1 MLIMWV
7 CAKNL
12 YIYAFDCHFFG
23 GWGGGAGLVWT
34 SFGNVYSLECI
45 LDSAIL
51 ITGKNGKF
59 L

>member
-1 MLIMWV
+1 MGLCQKSIYMHLIV
-7 CAKNL
+7 IFL
-12 YIYAFDCHFFG
+12 G
-23 GWGGGAGLVWT
+23 VGGGAGLVLT
-34 SFGNVYSLECI
+34 SFGNFYSLECI

>member
-1 MLIMWV
+1 MHLIV
-7 CAKNL
+7 IFL
-12 YIYAFDCHFFG
+12 G
-23 GWGGGAGLVWT
+23 GVVWT
-34 SFGNVYSLECI
+34 SFGNVYFLECI